1 MADYLKF
8 FKSIVNHVQIIP
20 ELESRICYLNFF
32 ISGFVSPTSIY
43 YTAGRYINDNS
54 SGLRPSGIIID
65 IAPIIPKSELYI
77 LLFILRTAPPSKTS
91 PAHSGVCKTW
101 MPNTNNACGG
111 CFRNFGQE
119 KILHHDNIN
128 YFLNKWLTFVI
139 TKWIRDYNMEN
150 IPNEQF
156 P

>member
-32 ISGFVSPTSIY
+32 ISGIVSPTSIY
-43 YTAGRYINDNS
+43 NTAGRYINDNS

-65 IAPIIPKSELYI
+65 IAPIIPKSEICFAFFLW
-77 LLFILRTAPPSKTS
+77 RQHAPPSKTS

-101 MPNTNNACGG
+101 MPNTDNACGG

-119 KILHHDNIN
+119 KIQITFWTSGLLSWLRNGYATLICNIS
-128 YFLNKWLTFVI
+128 
-139 TKWIRDYNMEN
+139 
-150 IPNEQF
+150 NEQF
-156 P
+156 Q

>member
-77 LLFILRTAPPSKTS
+77 LLFDGGAAPPSKTS
-91 PAHSGVCKTW
+91 PAHSGVCKT
-101 MPNTNNACGG
+101 
-111 CFRNFGQE
+111 
-119 KILHHDNIN
+119 
-128 YFLNKWLTFVI
+128 
-139 TKWIRDYNMEN
+139 
-150 IPNEQF
+150 
-156 P
+156 